1 MVFIYLIFISLFF
14 NVEILCANK
23 LPANGTFIFTKYEDS
38 DCLIVSIANGFTSK
52 SKDWNNPLND
62 NRIFKPIEYNE
73 ERNILTVKNC
83 TSSKTDNLNKIDS
96 CSDSTI
102 TFQCDN
108 TCNSMDSY
116 SCNFVSTS
124 SLALFTFTGFSD
136 KGCNNVNGEKYP
148 LKLSTY
154 CWKMH
159 GSGSMSIV
167 DFVKRDLVVN
177 VYENDDCTGAIIQQN
192 KKVNCDEKCIN
203 NPINNDDVHY
213 SCKYTNSVF
222 INASFISSLLL
233 VIFYII
239 I

>member
-1 MVFIYLIFISLFF
+1 MVFIYLICISLFF
-14 NVEILCANK
+14 NVEIFCEDK
-23 LPANGTFIFTKYEDS
+23 LPANGTFIFTKYADS
-38 DCLIVSIANGFTSK
+38 ECLIVSSANGFTSK
-52 SKDWNNPLND
+52 SQYWNNPLND
-62 NRIFKPIEYNE
+62 NRIFKPISYDE
-73 ERNILTVKNC
+73 EHNLLQVNTCTV
-83 TSSKTDNLNKIDS
+83 DNSNNIDS
-96 CSDSTI
+96 CSGPTI
-102 TFQCDN
+102 SFQCDN
-108 TCNSMDSY
+108 TCNKIDSY
-116 SCNFVSTS
+116 TCNFVSTS

-136 KGCNNVNGEKYP
+136 SGCNNVNGEKYP

-177 VYENDDCTGAIIQQN
+177 VYESDDCTGAIMYQN
-192 KKVNCDEKCIN
+192 KKVNCNEKCIN
-203 NPINNDDVHY
+203 NPINNDDIHY

-222 INASFISSLLL
+222 INTSFISALLL